1 MKYSLSHNRYYYA
14 VFLLVYPYLFI
25 LNMLSNQGQLI
36 NIPSTN
42 NTLAGLITQTH
53 PPPKKKNRVPK
64 ERFVKNE
71 QKIKVIQNCLKW

>member
-25 LNMLSNQGQLI
+25 LNMLSNHGQLI

-42 NTLAGLITQTH
+42 NTLAGLINGSRASIH
-53 PPPKKKNRVPK
+53 EEALEV
-64 ERFVKNE
+64 V
-71 QKIKVIQNCLKW
+71 VI